1 MRTRGGLLVV
11 AGEGT
16 HEAGDGAHGNP
27 LVKGLVESGCLSYLA
42 GGRGRVRSRGADVLD
57 LHFTK
62 MTYSGYSV
70 ETD

>member
-27 LVKGLVESGCLSYLA
+27 LVKGLGALSIWQEA
-42 GGRGRVRSRGADVLD
+42 GGGCEAGGQ
-57 LHFTK
+57 
-62 MTYSGYSV
+62 MY
-70 ETD
+70 